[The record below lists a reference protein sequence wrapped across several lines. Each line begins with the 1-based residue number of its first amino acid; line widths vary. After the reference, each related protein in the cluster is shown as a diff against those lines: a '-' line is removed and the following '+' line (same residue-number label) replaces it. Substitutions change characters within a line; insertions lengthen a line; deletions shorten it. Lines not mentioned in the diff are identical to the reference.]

1 MGKASDE
8 VLRDLLGLQETLCRL
23 FDEHAGRER
32 RQGEAGPSPWSPAV
46 DIYETGESF
55 ILAAELPGM
64 AQDDI
69 HLEVLGDLLVLRGER
84 PLHTGAPALGYHRV
98 ERPNGIFQRTFRLPA
113 GVDAEAVS
121 AGYRDGVLRVTLP
134 KRMPPGTAGVRVRVE

>member
-32 RQGEAGPSPWSPAV
+32 RQGEAVPSPWSPAV
-46 DIYETGESF
+46 DIYETPESF
-55 ILAAELPGM
+55 VLAAELPGM
-64 AQDDI
+64 AQEDI
-69 HLEVLGDLLVLRGER
+69 HLEVMGDLLVLRGER

-113 GVDAEAVS
+113 GVDAGAVS

-134 KRMPPGTAGVRVRVE
+134 KRARPEPAGVRVRVE